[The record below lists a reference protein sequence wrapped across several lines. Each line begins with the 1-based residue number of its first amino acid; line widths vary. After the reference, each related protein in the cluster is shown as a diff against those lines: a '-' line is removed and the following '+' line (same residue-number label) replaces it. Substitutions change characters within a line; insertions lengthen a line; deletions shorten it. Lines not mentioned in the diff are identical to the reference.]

1 MASLRADAYY
11 REQQVSTASRGQ
23 LLLMAYDGMLRFLAD
38 GRRAM
43 SEQRYEAQSTCLTK
57 TQALLLELTS
67 ALDHSINPQ
76 LAGQLDQLY
85 HYMYERLVHA
95 NVRDDVTALD
105 EVATMLGELRE
116 AWALADRETRTQAGA
131 TVAASARGGYTA

>member
-11 REQQVSTASRGQ
+11 RENQVQTASRGQ

-43 SEQRYEAQSTCLTK
+43 QDGRYEAQGTCLNK
-57 TQALLLELTS
+57 AQALMQELQL

-76 LAGQLDQLY
+76 LASNLDRLY
-85 HYMYERLVHA
+85 RYMSDRLMHA
-95 NVRDDVTALD
+95 NINDDLAAVD
-105 EVATMLGELRE
+105 EVARMLAELRE
-116 AWALADRETRTQAGA
+116 AWAEADRQSRSQTAIPVGMGAGGFKA
-131 TVAASARGGYTA
+131 